1 MLPALNPVTSDMV
14 EALRGISAD
23 SVRRYEG
30 KYCDD
35 PRRRSR
41 IQDAVLVAPASTGEV
56 SAIVGLC
63 RERTVAIVPFGGGT
77 GLVGGQLPHEL
88 PRPVVLS
95 LERLNRIRDISTS
108 GNHLT
113 AEAGCILQDVHAAA
127 GVAGRQFPLSLA
139 SKGTCQIGGNLA
151 TNAGGVHVVRY
162 GNARDLCLGLEVVM
176 PDGSILDGLTSLR
189 KDNSGYDLKDL
200 FVGSEGTLGIITA
213 ATLKLFPQPAE
224 TATALLAVASPEAAL
239 ELHFRFRD
247 RFGSMIS
254 AFELISRVGFDFQEA
269 TDPEFRWPLGT
280 RPDWMVLVDLSADA
294 EIGIA
299 DLLVDA
305 AGEAME
311 ESLVLDGAFPSSERQ
326 RLELW
331 DRREAIPVANRR
343 IGAVS
348 SHDISVP
355 VDSVAEFIEAAGIEI
370 ANLGDYRVN
379 CFGHMGDGNLHYNV
393 FPPLRGGKREYGRPE
408 ADEVRSAVHSVVS
421 RFRGSLSAEH
431 GTGRHFADEFQRCA
445 DPALISAMR
454 AVKLALDPTGIMNPG
469 AVLTDHRA
477 AASGRRG

>member
-1 MLPALNPVTSDMV
+1 ML
-14 EALRGISAD
+14 EGLRRISAD
-23 SVRRYEG
+23 SVREYEG

-35 PRRRSR
+35 PRGRSR
-41 IQDAVLVAPASTGEV
+41 IQDAVVVAPFSTDEV

-63 RERTVAIVPFGGGT
+63 RERTVAVIPFGGGT
-77 GLVGGQLPHEL
+77 GLVGGQLPHGL

-95 LERLNRIRDISTS
+95 LERLNRIRDISAS

-127 GVAGRQFPLSLA
+127 GAAGRQFPLSLA

-200 FVGSEGTLGIITA
+200 IVGSEGTLGIITA
-213 ATLKLFPQPAE
+213 ATLKLFPRPAE

-254 AFELISRVGFDFQEA
+254 AFELISRVGFDFQEE

-294 EIGIA
+294 EIGVA
-299 DLLVDA
+299 DMLVDA

-311 ESLVLDGAFPSSERQ
+311 ESLVSDGAFPSSERQ

-370 ANLGDYRVN
+370 ADVGDYRVN

-393 FPPLRGGKREYGRPE
+393 FPPRQGRNRECGPPE
-408 ADEVRSAVHSVVS
+408 ADEVRRTVHAVVR
-421 RFRGSLSAEH
+421 RFSGSLSAEH
-431 GTGRHFADEFQRCA
+431 GTGRHFADEFRRRA
-445 DPALISAMR
+445 DPALISAMQ

-469 AVLTDHRA
+469 AVLTDRRT
-477 AASGRRG
+477 AASGLRA

>member
-1 MLPALNPVTSDMV
+1 MV
-14 EALRGISAD
+14 EALARISAG

-30 KYCDD
+30 KYSHD
-35 PRRRSR
+35 PRGRSK
-41 IQDAVLVAPASTGEV
+41 IQDAVVVAPASTGEV

-63 RERTVAIVPFGGGT
+63 RERTVAVVPFGGGT

-88 PRPVVLS
+88 PRPVILS
-95 LERLNRIRDISTS
+95 LERLNRIRDISAS

-127 GVAGRQFPLSLA
+127 GAEGRQFPLSLA
-139 SKGTCQIGGNLA
+139 SKGSCQVGGNLA

-176 PDGSILDGLTSLR
+176 ADGSVLDGLTSLR

-200 FVGSEGTLGIITA
+200 IIGSEGTLGIITA
-213 ATLKLFPQPAE
+213 ATLKLFPLPAE

-239 ELHFRFRD
+239 ALHFRFRD

-254 AFELISRVGFDFQEA
+254 AFELISRVGFDFQEE
-269 TDPEFRWPLGT
+269 TDSEFRWPLGT

-299 DLLVDA
+299 DMLVDA

-311 ESLVLDGAFPSSERQ
+311 ESLVSDGAFPSSERQ

-331 DRREAIPVANRR
+331 DRREAIPEANRR

-355 VDSVAEFIEAAGIEI
+355 VDSVAEFIEAAGVEI
-370 ANLGDYRVN
+370 AKVGDYRVN

-393 FPPLRGGKREYGRPE
+393 FPPRWVGKRSYDPLE
-408 ADEVRSAVHSVVS
+408 AGEVRRTVHAVVR

-431 GTGRHFADEFQRCA
+431 GTGRHFADEFQRGA
-445 DPALISAMR
+445 DPALVSAMR

-469 AVLTDHRA
+469 AVLTGFRA
-477 AASGRRG
+477 AESGLRA